1 MKRRFL
7 STLMALCLALSLI
20 PTAAYATGDE
30 GTDITS
36 TETDVTTPVTD
47 PESTGEETPSEET
60 TGEIMDASALLQAV
74 ESSEDATELTL
85 GADITLSSG
94 LAISNNK
101 VITLDLNGKTL
112 DAGANVISV
121 TNGSKLTIEDRSN
134 GAAGKISAQNQIEVE
149 SASLVLNSGAIEIT
163 GTSGQSYGV
172 FVSEGGSAIV
182 NGGTITSNYAPLGGN
197 NTTGDMNFEVHGGTL
212 TAKNGPAIYMPGQVK
227 LDITGGTLNGGVSL
241 RMGQVTISGG
251 TINAATGSLDEP
263 SGYYNYSGNAWLPDA
278 LYVFNGTYTSGNAAY
293 GNSLKLDITG
303 GTFNCANDQGSAV
316 AIYDLGK
323 VEQNSEISISGS
335 AELTTN
341 TDGRSAY
348 AVLSLEDIGVAEPD
362 TGYGVHSGKVS
373 TAITGG
379 QFSTDVSDY
388 VAPNYECKDNGNGIY
403 TVREMDSKLVVSGE
417 VISSGGTT
425 AVSGTL
431 QGNFSSNGTT
441 VENPEDNTDIEGST
455 DTNVTNDVTVNL
467 KTSNEQTTATTTTL
481 NVTAATAESLRE
493 ATSLTVQ
500 TDVGSVKFDNEAL
513 TTIAGQETSV
523 EIMVTKNTD
532 ESVLASYTVTATG
545 ASGGNLLPESSSNN
559 GTVTITV
566 AKPTVTEGNALEAW
580 YVVDNSGSLVY
591 VEELDT
597 APVGDDQIAITIGH
611 LSTVVLTDG
620 EPASGLAVA
629 NVIDKATGSVTPYT
643 DLQAALN
650 AAATGGDTV
659 QLIRDIEVSNK
670 DCSDPNVGIIIVPAG
685 VTLDGNGKTISADA
699 TTWKQINGS
708 STNNHILSVEGSG
721 AQTTIQNLYIVG
733 VNEDNMKS
741 KAGVN
746 AYNGA
751 NVVLNNVYIDNC
763 GSVGVQV
770 NGATVEINGGEIKD
784 NNWGGVNVDSTV
796 SQDSQLTVN
805 DADILDETSIYVE
818 HNTNSSGQKME
829 VVVNGGTYQNIA
841 MTDDGSADDTITIT
855 GAQVTG
861 VVNQSTNGVSTVSII
876 DSTITDTPPD
886 ADDNVIVVNC
896 KDSNNNSINVVPA
909 DTKPFLVD
917 GTGYDTLSEALAAVS
932 DGGTIVLTKD
942 AEESN
947 ANFIIT
953 NKSVTITGTGTLT
966 VIPASGETTKAFDL
980 RDGGNLTLDGNVN
993 VTIHGTANADTS
1005 KGYDGT
1011 AFAMYTTSTLTI
1023 QGNATLKME
1032 NLESGMVFPGS
1043 TTPVLGA
1050 VTVDGATLIA
1060 NNIDGNFSNGGQFTF
1075 ENGAAGTITGC
1086 GSHGLSANTVTV
1098 DTNSTLTVSDCG
1110 LRGISINDG
1119 NGALT
1124 IVNGGQVTVDNCGE
1138 NLTGE
1143 SYPVQLGSNDTA
1155 TLTVGTG
1162 SSLTLTDCTSPDS
1175 TGNTIYV
1182 RNDSTVKN
1190 EGTINA
1196 TVKVEEPAPGSYTV
1210 TVMNGTQTMAVATVT
1225 SGDSYTLPAAPY
1237 TMANYTF
1244 AWVCNSVPYTAGAT
1258 VNDIT
1263 SNMTFNAQWTY
1274 NGSNGN
1280 SGSSGGS
1287 SDPTYSPKMEVS
1299 AGGKVTV
1306 NPRTPEAG
1314 DKVTITVTPDAGY
1327 VVDDVRVTARNGRD
1341 IDLTSNG
1348 NGTYTFT
1355 QPAGQVVIE
1364 VTFVRSGESAFFT
1377 DVPASF
1383 WAYDEIAWAYD
1394 NGYVNGTSSTTFSPN
1409 SSITRQQVW
1418 MILARLS
1425 GSNPASM
1432 AAARE
1437 WAMVNDIS
1445 DGTNP
1450 GNAVTRQ
1457 QLVALL
1463 YRYAQMMGYDN
1474 GAREALTSFPDAGTV
1489 SGYAQEPMQWSV
1501 ANGIVGGTS
1510 QGTLNP
1516 TGTATRA
1523 QFAVILYRFWSQVG

>member
-74 ESSEDATELTL
+74 ESAEDATELTL
-85 GADITLSSG
+85 GADITLGNG

-121 TNGSKLTIEDRSN
+121 TNGSELTIEDRSN
-134 GAAGKISAQNQIEVE
+134 GAAGKIRAQNQIEVE

-348 AVLSLEDIGVAEPD
+348 AVLSLEDIGVTEPD

-379 QFSTDVSDY
+379 QFSTDISAY
-388 VAPNYECKDNGNGIY
+388 VAPNYECKDNGNGTY

-441 VENPEDNTDIEGST
+441 VETPEDNTDIEGSA

-467 KTSNEQTTATTTTL
+467 KTSNGQTTATTTTL
-481 NVTAATAESLRE
+481 NVTADTAKSLAE

-500 TDVGSVKFDNEAL
+500 TDVGSVSFDSAAL
-513 TTIAGQETSV
+513 TKMGSRNADVTIQVKENEKGS
-523 EIMVTKNTD
+523 N
-532 ESVLASYTVTATG
+532 LASYTVTAQANG
-545 ASGGNLLPESSSNN
+545 SNLLPESSDDN

-566 AKPTVTEGNALEAW
+566 AKPAVTEGNALEAW

-597 APVGDDQIAITIGH
+597 APVGEDQIAITIEH

-629 NVIDKATGSVTPYT
+629 NVVDQDTGAVTPYT
-643 DLQAALN
+643 DLQVALN
-650 AAATGGDTV
+650 AAAAGGDTV

-685 VTLDGNGKTISADA
+685 VTLDGDGNTISADVA
-699 TTWKQINGS
+699 TWKQINGS

-721 AQTTIQNLYIVG
+721 AQTTIQDLYIVG
-733 VNEDNMKS
+733 VNGDDIKS
-741 KAGVN
+741 KSGVN
-746 AYNGA
+746 AYDGA
-751 NVVLNNVYIDNC
+751 NVVLDDVYIDRC

-796 SQDSQLTVN
+796 FQDSLLTVN
-805 DADILDETSIYVE
+805 DAAIWDETSIYVE

-855 GAQVTG
+855 GAKVTG
-861 VVNQSTNGVSTVSII
+861 VTNQSANGDSTVSII
-876 DSTITDTPPD
+876 DSTITGEAPT
-886 ADDNVIVVNC
+886 AADNVIVVGC
-896 KDSNNNSINVVPA
+896 KDNNDDPINVVPDNTVA
-909 DTKPFLVD
+909 TWVTED
-917 GTGYDTLSEALAAVS
+917 GTVNSGDLDAAFAALKNV
-932 DGGTIVLTKD
+932 GGTIYLTGDAALTKNPWVTD
-942 AEESN
+942 QITIYGQGNTITADVDGSSGIVYALTVDEEGSLILDDTTLN
-947 ANFIIT
+947 
-953 NKSVTITGTGTLT
+953 ITGT
-966 VIPASGETTKAFDL
+966 EKTTEYGIDVYH
-980 RDGGNLTLDGNVN
+980 GGQLILDGSHVN
-993 VTIHGTANADTS
+993 IQDVSRATISSSVSQDAAPGIFTLNNSTFTATNI
-1005 KGYDGT
+1005 G
-1011 AFAMYTTSTLTI
+1011 
-1023 QGNATLKME
+1023 
-1032 NLESGMVFPGS
+1032 GS
-1043 TTPVLGA
+1043 
-1050 VTVDGATLIA
+1050 
-1060 NNIDGNFSNGGQFTF
+1060 FSNGGDWTVY
-1075 ENGAAGTITGC
+1075 NSTVTIDDC
-1086 GSHGLSANTVTV
+1086 VNHGLSVSSLEVIDSQIKISNTG
-1098 DTNSTLTVSDCG
+1098 DFAIYGNSVILG
-1110 LRGISINDG
+1110 DG
-1119 NGALT
+1119 AD
-1124 IVNGGQVTVDNCGE
+1124 VTVDNCGSTFHR
-1138 NLTGE
+1138 TGWDGTE
-1143 SYPVQLGSNDTA
+1143 YYSPVQVKDEAGNSFTVEQGAKLTIQNCKEKDTQA
-1155 TLTVGTG
+1155 AN
-1162 SSLTLTDCTSPDS
+1162 
-1175 TGNTIYV
+1175 NTIYIPADTTYTNKGNV
-1182 RNDSTVKN
+1182 
-1190 EGTINA
+1190 NA
-1196 TVKVEEPAPGSYTV
+1196 TVIAEEPATGSYTV
-1210 TVMNGTQTMAVATVT
+1210 TVMNGTQTMAVETVR
-1225 SGDSYTLPAAPY
+1225 SGENYTLPAAPY

-1244 AWVCNSVPYTAGAT
+1244 AWVCNGVSYTAGTT
-1258 VNDIT
+1258 VKDIT
-1263 SNMTFNAQWTY
+1263 SDMTFNAQWTY

>member
-74 ESSEDATELTL
+74 ESAEDATELTL
-85 GADITLSSG
+85 GADITLGNG

-121 TNGSKLTIEDRSN
+121 TNGSELTIEDRSN
-134 GAAGKISAQNQIEVE
+134 GAAGKIRAQNQIEVE

-348 AVLSLEDIGVAEPD
+348 AVLSLEDIGVTEPD

-379 QFSTDVSDY
+379 QFSTDVSAY
-388 VAPNYECKDNGNGIY
+388 VAPNYECKDNGNGTY
-403 TVREMDSKLVVSGE
+403 TVQEMDSKLVVSGE

-441 VENPEDNTDIEGST
+441 VETPEDNTDIEGSA

-467 KTSNEQTTATTTTL
+467 KTSNEETTATTTTL

-566 AKPTVTEGNALEAW
+566 AKPTVTEGNTLEAW

-597 APVGDDQIAITIGH
+597 APVGGDQIAITIGH

-643 DLQAALN
+643 DLQTALN
-650 AAATGGDTV
+650 ATVTGDTV

-670 DCSDPNVGIIIVPAG
+670 DITDTIGAENQGVIVVPAG
-685 VTLDGNGKTISADA
+685 VTLDGNYKTISADA
-699 TTWKQINGS
+699 TTWKQFNGS
-708 STNNHILSVEGSG
+708 KTNNHILSVEGSG

-733 VNEDNMKS
+733 VNETNMKS

-751 NVVLNNVYIDNC
+751 NVVLNDVYIDRC

-796 SQDSQLTVN
+796 SQNSQLTVN

-818 HNTNSSGQKME
+818 HNTNSASQKME

-841 MTDDGSADDTITIT
+841 MTDDGGADDTITIT
-855 GAQVTG
+855 GATVTT
-861 VVNQSTNGVSTVSII
+861 VTNGGTDSTVSVI
-876 DSTITDTPPD
+876 DSTIKGTAPDTDD
-886 ADDNVIVVNC
+886 KVIVVNC
-896 KDSNNNSINVVPA
+896 KDSNNNPINVVPA
-909 DTKPFLVD
+909 DTKPFLVN
-917 GTGYDTLSEALAAVS
+917 GTGYDSLSDALNAIS
-932 DGGTIVLTKD
+932 GTGTIVLTKD
-942 AEESN
+942 YTEAS
-947 ANFIIT
+947 ANFTI
-953 NKSVTITGTGTLT
+953 NENVTITGTGILT
-966 VIPASGETTKAFDL
+966 ITPAAGATTKAFIL
-980 RDGGNLTLDGNVN
+980 TDGASLTLDGNVN
-993 VTIHGTANADTS
+993 LTIHGTQNAA
-1005 KGYDGT
+1005 GNYDGT
-1011 AFAMYTTSTLTI
+1011 AFQMPSTTALTV

-1043 TTPVLGA
+1043 TTPVQGA

-1075 ENGAAGTITGC
+1075 ENGATGTITSC

-1098 DTNSTLTVSDCG
+1098 DTNSTLTISNCG
-1110 LRGISINDG
+1110 LRGISINDC

-1124 IVNGGQVTVDNCGE
+1124 IVNGGQVTVDSCGE

-1143 SYPVQLGSNDTA
+1143 SYPVQLGGNDTA

-1162 SSLTLTDCTSPDS
+1162 SSLTLTDCTSPDD

-1196 TVKVEEPAPGSYTV
+1196 TVKVEEPDSGSYIV

-1263 SNMTFNAQWTY
+1263 SNMTFNAEWTY